1 MIEFIDKATGV
12 TGTPINRANMMG
24 IQGFEAK
31 TTVFN
36 TDGTITEENG
46 AGQTKTTT
54 FNADGTITEV
64 FDGDYTI
71 TKTTTFNADGITET
85 IS

>member
-12 TGTPINRANMMG
+12 TGTPINRASMMG

-31 TTVFN
+31 TVYF
-36 TDGTITEENG
+36 DENG
-46 AGQTKTTT
+46 NIIEANGLGQTKTTT

-64 FDGDYTI
+64 FDGEYTI
-71 TKTTTFNADGITET
+71 TKTTIFAVGGIAEV